1 MRSWDSIIGCDSKNL
16 GFARAFGRCPNQERL
31 KSSKRP
37 IHAWHRG
44 QCIGWPPRR
53 KNGPRRALSSPPA
66 SLVAMHPRCV
76 LVDADL
82 ESGGWHVYD
91 SLIREDAISI
101 HFLGYHHL
109 EIDLFQQCHD
119 SWIFVNFDGT
129 PHGTGPR
136 GGTFGLLWCGCAAGF
151 SARTGNWSWWFSSF
165 WGVNIWLYQRIPTM
179 TQLAGIGFDHWT
191 RVCYCR
197 HDCRFH
203 KPPIVPDQIFHG
215 AWFTPIIQLRFWT
228 TLFFT

>member
-1 MRSWDSIIGCDSKNL
+1 MAPRTVHRMTAKKEKWAQEGSEFTTSITRGDASKVCPGGCRL
-16 GFARAFGRCPNQERL
+16 GKWWVTCLRQFDKRRCNF
-31 KSSKRP
+31 
-37 IHAWHRG
+37 
-44 QCIGWPPRR
+44 
-53 KNGPRRALSSPPA
+53 
-66 SLVAMHPRCV
+66 HPFP
-76 LVDADL
+76 
-82 ESGGWHVYD
+82 G
-91 SLIREDAISI
+91 
-101 HFLGYHHL
+101 FGYHHL

-191 RVCYCR
+191 LVCYCR

-228 TLFFT
+228 TIFYLVDLLFENTLWLFNIAMENGP